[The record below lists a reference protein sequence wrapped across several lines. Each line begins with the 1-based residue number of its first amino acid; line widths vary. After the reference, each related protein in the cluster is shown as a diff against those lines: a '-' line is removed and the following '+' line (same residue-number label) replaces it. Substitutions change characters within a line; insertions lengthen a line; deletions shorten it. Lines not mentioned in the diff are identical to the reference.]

1 MALTI
6 ERRRITARA
15 PTADELVAT
24 HIAGGRAAFVRR
36 DGQIQ
41 IVDLDS
47 GAPVRSL
54 IRPDATSVL
63 LSPSGRHLLVRG
75 PRGLSRELISVDDGA
90 SLVTFQRIG
99 RLPQTVSAAFLVD
112 RAGDEI
118 VLLSREDLVLEGF
131 RAVDAAPVF
140 RIECRRPIA
149 YYFATPVAMLDGDT
163 IIALGSQPSESKDS
177 FYRFSLALC
186 RDDPAA
192 AARMDPANTAPAEYA
207 YRVAVGPCGR
217 DALVAF
223 RDEQGDEQED
233 DTLDDD
239 EVNEDPLHGFSGL
252 YVRRLADRVVVDRI
266 SYDAPIR
273 SGAPLMATADAV
285 IVARGDQVDVIARG
299 APEPDV
305 LAITAGPGARYLLEP
320 TTGTIFEVNASG
332 QIEAITARREA

>member
-24 HIAGGRAAFVRR
+24 HIAGGRAAFVRG

-47 GAPVRSL
+47 GAPVRSWL
-54 IRPDATSVL
+54 RPDATSVL

-75 PRGLSRELISVDDGA
+75 PRALSRELISVDDGA

-99 RLPQTVSAAFLVD
+99 RLPQAVSAAFLVD

-177 FYRFSLALC
+177 FYRFSLAQC

-192 AARMDPANTAPAEYA
+192 AERMDPANTAPAEYA

-223 RDEQGDEQED
+223 RDEQED
-233 DTLDDD
+233 DTLEDG
-239 EVNEDPLHGFSGL
+239 EVHEDPLHGFRGL
-252 YVRRLADRVVVDRI
+252 YVRRLADLVVLDRI

-299 APEPDV
+299 ALEPDV
-305 LAITAGPGARYLLEP
+305 LTITAGPGARYVLEP